1 MKELTNEYKE
11 LLSNF
16 SKEYFDMIPVTEEHF
31 RMIEVEYEDFLQ
43 D

>member
-16 SKEYFDMIPVTEEHF
+16 SKEHFDMIPVTEEHF
-31 RMIEVEYEDFLQ
+31 RMIEVEYENYLQ